1 MIKISTAKELKNELL
16 HFIHDRAHYFNSILT
31 KLKRKRNTDDFR
43 ICYEVRTKID
53 ELNNIKN
60 FIIDNFEIDDCCR
73 NDVKNLI
80 TKLNKFVEQTEIS
93 EENNNNEQ

>member
-1 MIKISTAKELKNELL
+1 MMKVSTAKELKNELL
-16 HFIHDRAHYFNSILT
+16 HFIHDRAHYYNSILT
-31 KLKRKRNTDDFR
+31 KLKQKRNTNDFR

-60 FIIDNFEIDDCCR
+60 FIIDNFEIDDYCR

-80 TKLNKFVEQTEIS
+80 TILNTFIEQTEIS
-93 EENNNNEQ
+93 GETDYEQ